1 MLESVKREQT
11 TMKRM
16 SLFILMILLT
26 ACQSAFI
33 TDLLTQ
39 SGQALYH
46 DDFSDPTDGWP
57 EASDAIGSLG
67 YSKGAYR
74 VVVNSAGYDLWAVS
88 RQSYGDV
95 QVEVDTARLAGTSD
109 NRFGLI
115 CRYQDVENF
124 YVFIISSDGYYAT
137 AIIRDGT
144 SSLLGQEMMAY
155 NAAIIHGDG
164 PNHIRFDCIGNA
176 LTGYV
181 NGQRVAVAN
190 DSTFTTG
197 DAGLLAGAFDEGGVE
212 ISFDNF
218 MVLKP

>member
-1 MLESVKREQT
+1 MLESVKRVQT
-11 TMKRM
+11 TMKIM
-16 SLFILMILLT
+16 SLFILIILLT

-67 YSKGAYR
+67 YSQGAYR

-218 MVLKP
+218 MVIKP

>member
-1 MLESVKREQT
+1 
-11 TMKRM
+11 MKII
-16 SLFILMILLT
+16 SILILLITLT

-33 TDLLTQ
+33 ADLVTQ

-57 EASDAIGSLG
+57 EATDTTGSLG
-67 YSKGAYR
+67 YSQGAYR
-74 VVVNSAGYDLWAVS
+74 IVVNSAGYDLWAVS
-88 RQSYGDV
+88 RQLYGDV
-95 QVEVDTARLAGTSD
+95 QVEVDTARLAGTPD

-115 CRYQDVENF
+115 CRYQDAENF

-137 AIIRDGT
+137 AIIQNGT
-144 SSLLGQEMMAY
+144 SALLGQEMMAY

-164 PNHIRFDCIGNA
+164 PNHIRFDCIGDT

-181 NGQRVAVAN
+181 NGQLVAVVN
-190 DSTFTTG
+190 DSNFSSG

-218 MVLKP
+218 QVIKP

>member
-1 MLESVKREQT
+1 
-11 TMKRM
+11 M
-16 SLFILMILLT
+16 SSFILVILLT
-26 ACQSAFI
+26 ACQSAFL
-33 TDLLTQ
+33 TDLMTQ

-57 EASDAIGSLG
+57 VGSDEIGSLE
-67 YSKGAYR
+67 YSQGAYR
-74 VVVNSAGYDLWAVS
+74 VLVKSAGYDLWAVS
-88 RQSYGDV
+88 RQTYGDV

-115 CRYQDVENF
+115 CRYQDVSNF
-124 YVFIISSDGYYAT
+124 YVFIISSDGYYAI
-137 AIIRDGT
+137 ALIRNGT

-181 NGQRVAVAN
+181 NGQQVAVVN
-190 DSTFTTG
+190 DSTYSTG
-197 DAGLLAGAFDEGGVE
+197 DAGLLAGAFDEGGVD

-218 MVLKP
+218 MVIKP

>member
-1 MLESVKREQT
+1 
-11 TMKRM
+11 MKII
-16 SLFILMILLT
+16 SILFLLFALT
-26 ACQSAFI
+26 ACQTAFI
-33 TDLLTQ
+33 ADLVTQ

-57 EASDAIGSLG
+57 EATDTTGSLG
-67 YSKGAYR
+67 YLQGAYR
-74 VVVNSAGYDLWAVS
+74 IIVDSAGYDLWAVS
-88 RQSYGDV
+88 RQLYGDV
-95 QVEVDTARLAGTSD
+95 QVEVDTARLAGTPD

-115 CRYQDVENF
+115 CRYQDAENF

-137 AIIRDGT
+137 AIIQNGT
-144 SSLLGQEMMAY
+144 SALLGQEMMAY

-164 PNHIRFDCIGNA
+164 PNHIRFDCIGDT

-181 NGQRVAVAN
+181 NGQLVAVAS
-190 DSTFTTG
+190 DSNFSSG

-218 MVLKP
+218 QVIKP

>member
-1 MLESVKREQT
+1 MTESVKRVQT
-11 TMKRM
+11 TMKIL
-16 SLFILMILLT
+16 SLFILIILLT

-46 DDFSDPTDGWP
+46 DDFSDPKDGWP
-57 EASDAIGSLG
+57 EASDEVGSLG
-67 YSKGAYR
+67 YSQGAYR

-95 QVEVDTARLAGTSD
+95 QVEVDTTRLAGTSD

-115 CRYQDVENF
+115 CRYQDAENF

-137 AIIRDGT
+137 AIIKDGT

-155 NAAIIHGDG
+155 DAAIIHGDG
-164 PNHIRFDCIGNA
+164 PNHLRFDCIGNT
-176 LTGYV
+176 LMGFV

-197 DAGLLAGAFDEGGVE
+197 DAGVLAGAFDEGGVE

-218 MVLKP
+218 MVIKP

>member
-1 MLESVKREQT
+1 
-11 TMKRM
+11 MKKL
-16 SLFILMILLT
+16 SLFILTILLT

-33 TDLLTQ
+33 TDLVTQ

-57 EASDAIGSLG
+57 EASDAVGSLG
-67 YSKGAYR
+67 YSQGAYR

-88 RQSYGDV
+88 RQTYRDV

-115 CRYQDVENF
+115 CRYQDAENF

-137 AIIRDGT
+137 AIIQNGT

-181 NGQRVAVAN
+181 NGQQVAVVN
-190 DSTFTTG
+190 DSTFSTG
-197 DAGLLAGAFDEGGVE
+197 DAGLLAGAFDKSGVE
-212 ISFDNF
+212 IGFDNF
-218 MVLKP
+218 MVIKP

>member
-1 MLESVKREQT
+1 
-11 TMKRM
+11 MKIM
-16 SLFILMILLT
+16 SSFILVILLT
-26 ACQSAFI
+26 ACQSVFL
-33 TDLLTQ
+33 TDLMTQ

-46 DDFSDPTDGWP
+46 DDFSDPTDGW
-57 EASDAIGSLG
+57 AVGSDEIGSLE
-67 YSKGAYR
+67 YSQGAYR
-74 VVVNSAGYDLWAVS
+74 VLVKSAGYDLWAVS
-88 RQSYGDV
+88 RQTYGDV

-115 CRYQDVENF
+115 CRYQDVSNF
-124 YVFIISSDGYYAT
+124 YVFIISSDGYYAI
-137 AIIRDGT
+137 ALIRNGT

-181 NGQRVAVAN
+181 NGQQVAVVN

-197 DAGLLAGAFDEGGVE
+197 DAGLLAGAFDEGGVD

-218 MVLKP
+218 MVIKP